1 MHSILNFDILLP
13 ISLLLL
19 QSFLL
24 LFICIFVLRRIRLL
38 KTPYGGMEYSEVIV
52 AAMFLF
58 SIFFISTA
66 NIEGLFQAFK
76 TFQNQQENVFSNTF
90 SKFSQFFLVV
100 LLFELLFGLVSFFI
114 IRILLGFKNSFREIQ
129 DGSIPSAI
137 LTGVL
142 LISFALL
149 MQFSA
154 KEVIQYITP
163 QYLNFR

>member
-13 ISLLLL
+13 IGLLLL
-19 QSFLL
+19 QAFLL

-38 KTPYGGMEYSEVIV
+38 KIPYGGMEYSEVIV

-58 SIFFISTA
+58 SVFFISTA

-90 SKFSQFFLVV
+90 SKFSQFFLVI
-100 LLFELLFGLVSFFI
+100 LLFELLFGIVSFFI
-114 IRILLGFKNSFREIQ
+114 IRILLGFKSSFREIQ
-129 DGSIPSAI
+129 EGSIPSAI

-142 LISFALL
+142 LISFAVLL
-149 MQFSA
+149 QFSA